1 MCTRVRLNSFVEGLE
16 YKRIVVSLANHKGH
30 DTSVTEIQ
38 NGAQINLVDFNTFI
52 PFELRN
58 IGQPFF
64 IWPFRIEL
72 TVKQIFS
79 KILRTFSLPC
89 ATMIIVFDGGFDIPD
104 PADTQDSLVIDANA
118 IVVPKVVVN
127 APVSLVGTFRMYLF
141 NLFRDSLVLDDSVA
155 ELSCNPLVIG
165 GTGHMK

>member
-1 MCTRVRLNSFVEGLE
+1 MCTRVRHNSFVEGLE
-16 YKRIVVSLANHKGH
+16 YKRIVVSLAKHKGH

-64 IWPFRIEL
+64 IWPVRTEL

-79 KILRTFSLPC
+79 KILRILSLPC
-89 ATMIIVFDGGFDIPD
+89 ATMITVFDGGFYIPD

-118 IVVPKVVVN
+118 IIVPKVVVN
-127 APVSLVGTFRMYLF
+127 ASVSLVGTFRMYF
-141 NLFRDSLVLDDSVA
+141 FDLFRNLLVLGDSVA
-155 ELSCNPLVIG
+155 ELSCNPLIIG
-165 GTGHMK
+165 GTGYME